1 MVKSPPAMQKT
12 VDPWVRKI
20 PWRRKWQPTPVFL
33 PGEFHG
39 QKSLAGYSLA
49 AKEKPVLL
57 AAQKVSFEKNS
68 SLSQKVALAIVK
80 LFLNSSTAQTSRTL
94 VFHENET
101 SYENPPRLY
110 VTSGFTHMAAE
121 CRKKGKDLI
130 TLEEK
135 LVPCAVVRINS
146 PK

>member
-1 MVKSPPAMQKT
+1 M
-12 VDPWVRKI
+12 
-20 PWRRKWQPTPVFL
+20 
-33 PGEFHG
+33 
-39 QKSLAGYSLA
+39 
-49 AKEKPVLL
+49 LL
-57 AAQKVSFEKNS
+57 AAQKISFEKNS

-121 CRKKGKDLI
+121 CRKRGKGLFKEFFLKRTATKQI
-130 TLEEK
+130 YLH
-135 LVPCAVVRINS
+135 RINLFTK
-146 PK
+146 P